1 MLKLN
6 NSLSIYL
13 MKKDNNGKDLTKLN
27 NGIIK
32 ELLDAFGGAT
42 VVDGQGYWVDND
54 TLYKDDNIIV
64 KCNYSEL
71 SNEMKINFLKA
82 IKDEFEKAQQLAV
95 SVELNGE
102 LYILENIK
110 DVEKL
115 SKLIQKSYWQSGKIR
130 YNKNVRLRDSM
141 KGQ

>member
-13 MKKDNNGKDLTKLN
+13 MKKDNNGKDLTDLN

-32 ELLDAFGGAT
+32 NLSSAFGGCT
-42 VVDGQGYWVDND
+42 VVDGQGYWVDDD

-64 KCNYSEL
+64 KCNYSDL
-71 SNEMKINFLKA
+71 SKDMINAFLNS

-110 DVEKL
+110 DIEKL
-115 SKLIQKSYWQSGKIR
+115 SKLF
-130 YNKNVRLRDSM
+130 
-141 KGQ
+141 

>member
-13 MKKDNNGKDLTKLN
+13 MKKDNDKQDLSKLN
-27 NGIIK
+27 NDIIK
-32 ELLDAFGGAT
+32 DLSSAFGGAT

-71 SNEMKINFLKA
+71 SNEMKASFLNA
-82 IKDEFEKAQQLAV
+82 IELEFEKGKQLAV
-95 SVELNGE
+95 SVELNRE
-102 LYILENIK
+102 LYILENLSDIK
-110 DVEKL
+110 KL
-115 SKLIQKSYWQSGKIR
+115 SKLF
-130 YNKNVRLRDSM
+130 
-141 KGQ
+141 

>member
-13 MKKDNNGKDLTKLN
+13 MKKDNDKKDLSKLN
-27 NGIIK
+27 SDIIK
-32 ELLDAFGGAT
+32 DLSSSFGGAT

-64 KCNYSEL
+64 KCNYSNL
-71 SNEMKINFLKA
+71 SNEMKASFLNA
-82 IKDEFEKAQQLAV
+82 IKLEFEKGKQLAV

-102 LYILENIK
+102 LYILENLSDI
-110 DVEKL
+110 EKL
-115 SKLIQKSYWQSGKIR
+115 NKLF
-130 YNKNVRLRDSM
+130 
-141 KGQ
+141 

>member
-32 ELLDAFGGAT
+32 ELSDAFGGAT

-54 TLYKDDNIIV
+54 TLYKDDNIIA

-71 SNEMKINFLKA
+71 SKDMFNAFINA
-82 IKDEFEKAQQLAV
+82 INKEFKEGKQLAV
-95 SVELNGE
+95 SVELNVC
-102 LYILENIK
+102 LYILEKQKDIK
-110 DVEKL
+110 
-115 SKLIQKSYWQSGKIR
+115 KI
-130 YNKNVRLRDSM
+130 KKVID
-141 KGQ
+141 KVVK